1 MTKKKKHP
9 YRLGLIEGWLSI
21 VFNVFLFGLKY
32 WAGIVTGSI
41 AIIADAWHTISDSF
55 SSVIILIGF
64 KLASKPPDKEHPFGH
79 GRAELISSLVVGII
93 LGLIGF
99 NFLTESIVRIKEHQA
114 VEFGNFAIVVML
126 ISIIIKE
133 GMAQYASWASK
144 KIGSKSLKA
153 DAWHHRTDA
162 FSSIIILIGIIL
174 GNKLW
179 WVDGLLGIF
188 VSFMLFYAAF
198 SIIRETSSSLL
209 GEKPDDRLIKK
220 IKDIAEKI
228 DTSELRL
235 HHFHVHQ
242 YGQHTEMTFHIVLPA
257 EMKLEEAKE
266 ITDFLFREIK
276 KEMNILA
283 TIHIDTKSVH

>member
-153 DAWHHRTDA
+153 D
-162 FSSIIILIGIIL
+162 
-174 GNKLW
+174 
-179 WVDGLLGIF
+179 
-188 VSFMLFYAAF
+188 
-198 SIIRETSSSLL
+198 
-209 GEKPDDRLIKK
+209 
-220 IKDIAEKI
+220 
-228 DTSELRL
+228 
-235 HHFHVHQ
+235 
-242 YGQHTEMTFHIVLPA
+242 
-257 EMKLEEAKE
+257 
-266 ITDFLFREIK
+266 
-276 KEMNILA
+276 
-283 TIHIDTKSVH
+283 

>member
-21 VFNVFLFGLKY
+21 VFNVLLFGLKY

-99 NFLTESIVRIKEHQA
+99 NFLTESILRIREHRA
-114 VEFGNFAIVVML
+114 VEFGNFAIVVMV

-133 GMAQYASWASK
+133 GMARYAFWASK

-209 GEKPDDRLIKK
+209 GEKPDDRLIQK
-220 IKDIAEKI
+220 INNIAGKI
-228 DTSELRL
+228 GDPNICL

-266 ITDFLFREIK
+266 ITNFLFREIK

>member
-21 VFNVFLFGLKY
+21 IFNVLLFGLKY
-32 WAGIVTGSI
+32 WAGIITGSI
-41 AIIADAWHTISDSF
+41 ALIADAWHTISDSF
-55 SSVIILIGF
+55 SSLIILIGF
-64 KLASKPPDKEHPFGH
+64 RLASIPPDKEHPFGH

-99 NFLTESIVRIKEHQA
+99 NFLTESIVRIREHRA
-114 VEFGNFAIVVML
+114 VEFGNLAIAVML
-126 ISIIIKE
+126 ISILIKE

-144 KIGSKSLKA
+144 KIGSKALKA

-162 FSSIIILIGIIL
+162 FSSIIILVGIIM

-188 VSFMLFYAAF
+188 VSFMLFYAAY

-209 GEKPDDRLIKK
+209 GEKPDDRLIKQINNIAGK
-220 IKDIAEKI
+220 IGNPN
-228 DTSELRL
+228 LRL
-235 HHFHVHQ
+235 HHFHIHQ

-266 ITDFLFREIK
+266 ITGFLFREIK

-283 TIHIDTKSVH
+283 TIHIDTTSVH